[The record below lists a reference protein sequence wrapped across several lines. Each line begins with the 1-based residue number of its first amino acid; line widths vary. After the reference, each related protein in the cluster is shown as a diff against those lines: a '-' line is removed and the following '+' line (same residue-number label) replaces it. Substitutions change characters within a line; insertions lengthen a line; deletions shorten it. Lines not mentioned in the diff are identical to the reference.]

1 MVCHLEDKI
10 EQKPESFLR
19 KAEKFGRVFLLGAGI
34 SLKFVGWYYGYGEGG
49 YHFFNKR
56 YTKAANSYA
65 TGFAIG
71 AVGEGF
77 ILLSGSS
84 YLKDYLKNKLKKHK
98 KS

>member
-1 MVCHLEDKI
+1 MVCHLEDTI

-34 SLKFVGWYYGYGEGG
+34 SLKCVGWYYGYGEGL
-49 YHFFNKR
+49 YHLFNKR
-56 YTKAANSYA
+56 YVKAANSYA
-65 TGFAIG
+65 TGFAVGTIG
-71 AVGEGF
+71 EVF
-77 ILLSGSS
+77 VLLSGSL